1 MIVKLT
7 LSNYSESYF
16 SYSALKDMKPIAT
29 GVEALE
35 GRTVKMFS
43 N

>member
-7 LSNYSESYF
+7 LSNHSYF
-16 SYSALKDMKPIAT
+16 SYSALENIKPIAT

-35 GRTVKMFS
+35 GRTVKVLS